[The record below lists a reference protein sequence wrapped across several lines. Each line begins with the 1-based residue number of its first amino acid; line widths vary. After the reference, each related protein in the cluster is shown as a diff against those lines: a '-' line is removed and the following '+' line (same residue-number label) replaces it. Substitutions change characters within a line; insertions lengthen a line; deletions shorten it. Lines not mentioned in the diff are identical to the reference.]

1 MNSVVVSR
9 HVREVFFHHG
19 GPRFNPGFAPTFSFA
34 SEPIAIEKHQQQGA
48 VYQRLDSV
56 IANHNVTGSN
66 PV

>member
-1 MNSVVVSR
+1 MLGKSSFIMEVLGSIPGSR
-9 HVREVFFHHG
+9 LPFAFATCALERPVFS
-19 GPRFNPGFAPTFSFA
+19 N
-34 SEPIAIEKHQQQGA
+34 KGA